1 MLLTSPRQKTQTKT
15 SKQKN
20 KSQNKTKSRKSTG
33 NLKIFFSVLRKITYY
48 MCKTGTE
55 CRTKHLSFLCMFNWC
70 TKCKHNILIGIG
82 FHTYIYYIVF
92 KSRLNIFV
100 SSNT

>member
-33 NLKIFFSVLRKITYY
+33 NLKIFFLFSER
-48 MCKTGTE
+48 
-55 CRTKHLSFLCMFNWC
+55 
-70 TKCKHNILIGIG
+70 
-82 FHTYIYYIVF
+82 
-92 KSRLNIFV
+92 
-100 SSNT
+100 